1 MRHTVADFCVF
12 CIVEPTDVARKIAGH
27 APYTFK
33 ANAFSCCFLHNE
45 IFLSL
50 ICCKYNCT
58 VTRILAPRDPRKP
71 ESVRSRPWS
80 ETHLDGGSYV
90 SRGIAA
96 TARLRCEAKD
106 FSPVSEGLGREILSS
121 ELAAEGNIILIILP
135 SAEPVQEH
143 ELPVI
148 LLRPLAGL

>member
-1 MRHTVADFCVF
+1 MRHAVGYLGKLSV
-12 CIVEPTDVARKIAGH
+12 VESVDVTSKIAGH

-58 VTRILAPRDPRKP
+58 VTRILAVAKTQARIRKVEAVERDTLRD
-71 ESVRSRPWS
+71 E
-80 ETHLDGGSYV
+80 GSYV
-90 SRGIAA
+90 SRGMAA

-106 FSPVSEGLGREILSS
+106 FRLSPSDSWLKSFRLNM
-121 ELAAEGNIILIILP
+121 AAEGNIVLIILP
-135 SAEPVQEH
+135 SAEPRKTITVCSN
-143 ELPVI
+143 
-148 LLRPLAGL
+148 GGT